1 MNPTAMS
8 ASSSQMANKECL
20 IMLVSQY
27 TDYHKRTLQ
36 QQEQQQ
42 HTFTQPRNA
51 GPSA

>member
-1 MNPTAMS
+1 MS
-8 ASSSQMANKECL
+8 ASSSQMANKECF

-36 QQEQQQ
+36 QQQQQPQQ